1 MNKTEKG
8 ATIEALKDKIN
19 ESSFFYLAD
28 ASSMTVAQINSFR
41 RICHEKGIE
50 VKVKHYQLTKVMP
63 ICMRLCTALP
73 PCYLQMLEMHQQR

>member
-50 VKVKHYQLTKVMP
+50 VKVNSKWSMVM
-63 ICMRLCTALP
+63 
-73 PCYLQMLEMHQQR
+73 